1 MATPKTETLSACVDS
16 YGSAVGMPQLCGEW
30 MSNQI
35 FWLVITPGY
44 LLRSVAHCAAA
55 HRRGSG

>member
-30 MSNQI
+30 KSNQI
-35 FWLVITPGY
+35 FWLVISLLKGCRPGWH
-44 LLRSVAHCAAA
+44 LHGDPQGHAP
-55 HRRGSG
+55 